1 MQSSR
6 SGVCCLS
13 HMERVTPCNIAS
25 PGNSFCGQ
33 ETSCHS
39 SGHWTFRSVQ
49 SLGLRHNTI
58 ETDCLG
64 VGRNNC
70 LFPVPVAMHTHG
82 AHTAAVDTAW
92 AIYRAA
98 PSQRVEALKADGVV
112 TKSLFTPAG
121 TNLCSEPLP
130 GIGLAMRFL
139 SSGWI
144 SR

>member
-1 MQSSR
+1 MQPPR

-39 SGHWTFRSVQ
+39 SGHWTFRRVR
-49 SLGLRHNTI
+49 SLGLCHNTR
-58 ETDCLG
+58 ETDRLG
-64 VGRNNC
+64 VGRDNC
-70 LFPVPVAMHTHG
+70 LFPVPGAMHARG
-82 AHTAAVDTAW
+82 AHTASVGTAW
-92 AIYRAA
+92 AIYGAA
-98 PSQRVEALKADGVV
+98 PSQRAEALTADGAV
-112 TKSLFTPAG
+112 TTGLFTPAG

-130 GIGLAMRFL
+130 GISLAMRFL